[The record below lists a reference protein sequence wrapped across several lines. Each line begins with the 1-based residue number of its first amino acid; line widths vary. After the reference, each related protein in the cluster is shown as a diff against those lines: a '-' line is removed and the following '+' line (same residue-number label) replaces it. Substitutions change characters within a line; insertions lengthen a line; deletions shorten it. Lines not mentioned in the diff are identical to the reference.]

1 MAVKSPFSPPPPPP
15 PAESAEPVL
24 EMGGTEVEVGGRIG
38 PYVYKGQIG
47 RGGMAHVVRAEDPD
61 GREVALKILK
71 PNRFKTGLAR
81 FRREFR
87 AMARIHHP
95 NVIRVEAYGDI
106 YGHPYIAMELVE
118 GMDLH
123 QEIRGF
129 KSLGT
134 GADSERWRRCE
145 AILVDICRALAH
157 VHARGLVHRDLKPSN
172 ILLAAGG
179 RAKLTDFGIVKDLL
193 PTADP
198 DTSSNL
204 VGTWAYASPEQITG
218 RALDHRADLYSLG
231 VILFAMLTGRR
242 PFAAE
247 DIKGYRKAHLEL
259 PPARPRDLMPDMP
272 LHLEEICLRLLRKS
286 PRDRFQSAREILF
299 RLEQTEPEVSLRSEA
314 EGWVP
319 PLVGRDAEV
328 QVLHGA
334 LEAAT
339 RGQGGL
345 VCLEGLAGA
354 GKSRLIQELQDRAAL
369 LGVPWH
375 AVRARDGGR
384 GLQGLLD
391 LARAIQREL
400 PEGSRQLS
408 QSLGKWA
415 QDGVRGADE
424 ALRLVDGVADS
435 LRQMLRDGPQVL
447 IYDDVHWAGEREL
460 ELLTTLVRLSAVRP
474 LLLVFARRSE
484 VEVPAL
490 DRLVAGQRTAVPG
503 VRVPVSPLGEE
514 AVVGLAA
521 SLLGEGEKA
530 TVLGHRLFE
539 TTEGNPLF
547 LHQYL
552 ASLMHSGVLTRRGR
566 RFELGVD
573 SEEIASG
580 HLEIPRGVREV
591 VAARITDLTAREL
604 RVLRTLVVAGR
615 ELELDLLLDVL
626 CEDEEPVLDAL
637 DHLLGRGIIVE
648 RRQHG
653 RMQHEVAHQL
663 VRDLVYRDLSPE
675 MRRSQH
681 KRLARTL
688 ESRKA
693 RSARRTA
700 LIGEH
705 YRLAGEAGKA
715 FTLLVDAAARMHSRW
730 LTGAAWD
737 LATRAAA
744 LEDLARVD
752 LTSAEMGAS
761 LLRLLGVQGELL
773 YGRGEWALAQ
783 RTFERLLEV
792 TDKRKDDRESVRAAI
807 RLSRAL
813 HRSKELDRAISLSE
827 GALQVARKHHD
838 REGVAMALH
847 ELASFAWD
855 QGDLD
860 KTERLAQEGLVLAV
874 GDEMAQIRGE
884 LLLALTAVQ
893 AARGSLTLAA
903 RGLIEAEGLFQ
914 LLGRKSIR
922 TLALCNLAEM
932 LIWQGQ
938 LSGALHRA
946 QEALEIAKDVDYRV
960 GQVVARRIRAEAW
973 LELGQRRPA
982 RAEMAQALAEAAEI
996 DLTPEMIAARH
1007 GLARLAAAREDAG
1020 DTEAHVSVARALAQ
1034 RQDPERY
1041 APALVA
1047 LKAWACAFTG
1057 DDDDAARMLNQ
1068 VERTLEKL
1076 QVPRRCQVMLSAA
1089 QAHATLGAAE
1099 DAQRLASEA
1108 AGLAASRGFRLW
1120 DLQARWLLSQL
1131 SADPGVAAAWREEA
1145 VERARSLHEDLESEH
1160 RPLFLERPEV
1170 AELLGAE

>member
-1 MAVKSPFSPPPPPP
+1 MTPYETAVTDDDPILS
-15 PAESAEPVL
+15 
-24 EMGGTEVEVGGRIG
+24 MGGIEVEPGGRVG
-38 PYVYKGQIG
+38 PYVYKSLIG

-61 GREVALKILK
+61 GRQVALKILK

-95 NVIRVEAYGDI
+95 NVVGVEAYGDI
-106 YGHPYIAMELVE
+106 YGHPYIAMEYVKGE
-118 GMDLH
+118 DLH
-123 QEIRGF
+123 QVIRSF
-129 KSLGT
+129 REL
-134 GADSERWRRCE
+134 DSGPESVRWRNCE
-145 AILVDICRALAH
+145 GILVDVCRALAH

-172 ILLAAGG
+172 ILLNPEG

-198 DTSSNL
+198 DTSPNL

-218 RALDHRADLYSLG
+218 RPLDQRADLYSLG

-272 LHLEEICLRLLRKS
+272 VHLEEICLRLLRKS

-299 RLEQTEPEVSLRSEA
+299 RLEQTEPEFSVRSEG
-314 EGWVP
+314 EGWIP
-319 PLVGRDAEV
+319 PLVGREVEV
-328 QVLHGA
+328 QTLHEVLARLQAG
-334 LEAAT
+334 
-339 RGQGGL
+339 RGGL
-345 VCLEGLAGA
+345 VSLEGRAGL
-354 GKSRLIQELQDRAAL
+354 GKSRLLGAVEDRATR
-369 LGVPWH
+369 LGILVH
-375 AVRARDGGR
+375 AVRARDGGT

-391 LARAIQREL
+391 LARTVNREL
-400 PEGSRQLS
+400 PQPPQSLS
-408 QSLGKWA
+408 QTLALWSRG
-415 QDGVRGADE
+415 GVHGAD
-424 ALRLVDGVADS
+424 APYRLLDGLREGL
-435 LRQMLRDGPQVL
+435 LEMLHEGPQVL
-447 IYDDVHWAGEREL
+447 IYDDVHWAGDREL
-460 ELLTTLVRLSAVRP
+460 ELLGALTRLAAERP
-474 LLLVFARRSE
+474 LLLVLARRSE
-484 VEVPAL
+484 VEREPL
-490 DRLVAGQRTAVPG
+490 DRLVAGDRTK
-503 VRVPVSPLGEE
+503 
-514 AVVGLAA
+514 LAA
-521 SLLGEGEKA
+521 LRLPIQPLEESAVEALVASLIGTGEKSA
-530 TVLGHRLFE
+530 VLGQRLHQV
-539 TTEGNPLF
+539 TEGNPLF
-547 LHQYL
+547 IHQYM
-552 ASLMHSGVLTRRGR
+552 ASLLHSGVLARRGR

-573 SEEIASG
+573 TEEIASG

-591 VAARITDLTAREL
+591 VSERIQDLTGREL

-626 CEDEEPVLDAL
+626 CEDEEPILDAL
-637 DHLLGRGIIVE
+637 DHLLRRGIIVE
-648 RRQHG
+648 RRDQVVV
-653 RMQHEVAHQL
+653 QHEVAHQL

-688 ESRKA
+688 EARTS

-705 YRLAGEAGKA
+705 YRLSGEAGKA
-715 FTLLVDAAARMHSRW
+715 FCLLVDAAERMHGRW
-730 LTGAAWD
+730 LTGAAWE

-752 LTSAEMGAS
+752 LTSAEMS
-761 LLRLLGVQGELL
+761 SSLVHLLRVQGEVL

-783 RTFERLLEV
+783 RSFERLLDLTE
-792 TDKRKDDRESVRAAI
+792 KRRDEPEAVRAAI

-813 HRSKELDRAISLSE
+813 HRTRNQERANHLAE
-827 GALQVARKHHD
+827 EALKSARQLHD
-838 REGVAMALH
+838 REAVAMALH
-847 ELASFAWD
+847 ELATFAWD
-855 QGDLD
+855 AGDLAR
-860 KTERLAQEGLVLAV
+860 TERLAQEGLVLTV
-874 GDEMAQIRGE
+874 GDAMAHIRGE

-922 TLALCNLAEM
+922 TVALCNLAEM

-938 LSGALHRA
+938 LSGAIARA
-946 QEALEIAKDVDYRV
+946 EEALATATEVDYRV
-960 GQVVARRIRAEAW
+960 GQVVGRRIRAEAW
-973 LELGQRRPA
+973 LELGQVQEA
-982 RAEMAQALAEAAEI
+982 RVQMEQALAEATEI
-996 DLTPEMIAARH
+996 DLTPEMIASRH
-1007 GLARLAAAREDAG
+1007 GLARLAALRKDASA
-1020 DTEAHVSVARALAQ
+1020 TEAHVSVARALAE

-1057 DDDDAARMLNQ
+1057 DHDDAARMLGQ

-1076 QVPRRCQVMLSAA
+1076 PVPRRCQVMLSAA
-1089 QAHATLGAAE
+1089 QAHAALGAAE
-1099 DAQRLASEA
+1099 DARRLAGEA
-1108 AGLAASRGFRLW
+1108 AGLAGSRGFRLW
-1120 DLQARWLLSQL
+1120 DLQARWLLAQVSD
-1131 SADPGVAAAWREEA
+1131 DPTASAAWRMEA
-1145 VERARSLHEDLESEH
+1145 VERARDLHDELDLDH
-1160 RPLFLERPEV
+1160 RRIYQAHPDVSPLL
-1170 AELLGAE
+1170 ASD

>member
-1 MAVKSPFSPPPPPP
+1 M
-15 PAESAEPVL
+15 
-24 EMGGTEVEVGGRIG
+24 MGGTEVEVGGRVG
-38 PYVYKGQIG
+38 PYVYKGRIG
-47 RGGMAHVVRAEDPD
+47 KGGMANVVRAEDPD

-95 NVIRVEAYGDI
+95 NVIGVEAYGDI

-118 GMDLH
+118 GQDLH
-123 QEIRGF
+123 QVIRSF
-129 KSLGT
+129 KELGS
-134 GADSERWRRCE
+134 GPDSERWRRCE
-145 AILVDICRALAH
+145 AVLVDICRALAH

-172 ILLAAGG
+172 ILLGPQG

-218 RALDHRADLYSLG
+218 RPLDHRSDLYSLG

-299 RLEQTEPEVSLRSEA
+299 RLEQNEPEVSPRSEG

-319 PLVGRDAEV
+319 PLVGRDPQLDA
-328 QVLHGA
+328 LHQA
-334 LEAAT
+334 LDRVVA
-339 RGQGGL
+339 GQGGL
-345 VCLEGLAGA
+345 LSLNGRAGA
-354 GKSRLIQELQDRAAL
+354 GKSRLLDALRNRAAS
-369 LGVPWH
+369 LGVPWL
-375 AVRARDGGR
+375 AVRAREGGS

-391 LARAIQREL
+391 LARGVQLEL
-400 PEGSRQLS
+400 ADPPRLLNLALELWS
-408 QSLGKWA
+408 QG
-415 QDGVRGADE
+415 GVRGADA
-424 ALRLVDGVADS
+424 ALRLVDGLGEGLVA
-435 LRQMLRDGPQVL
+435 MLDRGPELV

-460 ELLTTLVRLSAVRP
+460 ELLASLGRMVRGRALLV
-474 LLLVFARRSE
+474 VFARRSE
-484 VEVPAL
+484 VESPAL
-490 DRLVAGQRTAVPG
+490 DRLVGGARTGVEGQSLTVGPLQDHDVEG
-503 VRVPVSPLGEE
+503 LVS
-514 AVVGLAA
+514 
-521 SLLGEGEKA
+521 SLIGPGEKA
-530 TVLGHRLFE
+530 TALGQRLHAV
-539 TTEGNPLF
+539 TEGNPLF
-547 LHQYL
+547 IHQYL

-573 SEEIASG
+573 SQEIASG

-591 VAARITDLTAREL
+591 VSERLQDLSAREL

-637 DHLLGRGIIVE
+637 DHLLGRAIIVE
-648 RRQHG
+648 RRSRG
-653 RMQHEVAHQL
+653 RVQHEVAHQL

-688 ESRKA
+688 ESRSG
-693 RSARRTA
+693 RSPRRTA
-700 LIGEH
+700 LVGEH

-715 FTLLVDAAARMHSRW
+715 FCLLVDAAERMHGRW

-737 LATRAAA
+737 LANRAAA

-761 LLRLLGVQGELL
+761 LVQLLRVQGEML
-773 YGRGEWALAQ
+773 YGRGEWAAAQ
-783 RTFERLLEV
+783 RTFERLMEV
-792 TDKRKDDRESVRAAI
+792 AEKRRDDRESVRAAI

-813 HRSKELDRAISLSE
+813 HRTKALDRAIALSE
-827 GALQVARKHHD
+827 GALKAARSAHD
-838 REGVAMALH
+838 REAVAMALH

-855 QGDLD
+855 AGDLD
-860 KTERLAQEGLVLAV
+860 RTERLAQEGLVLAV
-874 GDEMAQIRGE
+874 GDDMAHIRGE

-938 LSGALHRA
+938 LSGAIHRA
-946 QEALEIAKDVDYRV
+946 EEALTIANEVDYRV

-973 LELGQRRPA
+973 LELGHLEQA
-982 RAEMAQALAEAAEI
+982 RIEMEQALAEAAEL
-996 DLTPEMIAARH
+996 DLTTEMIGARH
-1007 GLARLAAAREDAG
+1007 GLARLAAGRQDAS

-1057 DDDDAARMLNQ
+1057 DLDDAARMLAQ
-1068 VERTLEKL
+1068 VERTLGKL

-1089 QAHATLGAAE
+1089 QAHAALGASE
-1099 DAQRLASEA
+1099 DARRLASEA
-1108 AGLAASRGFRLW
+1108 AGLAGSRSFRLW
-1120 DLQARWLLSQL
+1120 DLQARWLLAQVTE
-1131 SADPGVAAAWREEA
+1131 DPSAAAGWRMEA
-1145 VERARSLHEDLESEH
+1145 MDRARSLYEDLDPAH
-1160 RPLFLERPEV
+1160 RDVYGARPEV
-1170 AELLGAE
+1170 AALLEDGEP

>member
-1 MAVKSPFSPPPPPP
+1 MKSPFAP
-15 PAESAEPVL
+15 PAPATAPETDPVL
-24 EMGGTEVEVGGRIG
+24 EMGGTEVALGGRIG
-38 PYVYKGQIG
+38 PYVYKGLIG

-71 PNRFKTGLAR
+71 PHRFKTGLAR

-95 NVIRVEAYGDI
+95 NVIGVEAYGDI
-106 YGHPYIAMELVE
+106 YGHPYIAMEYVP
-118 GMDLH
+118 GQDLH
-123 QEIRGF
+123 QVIRSF
-129 KSLGT
+129 RELGT
-134 GADSERWRRCE
+134 GPDSERWRRCE

-157 VHARGLVHRDLKPSN
+157 VHTRGLVHRDLKPSN
-172 ILLAAGG
+172 ILLGPEG

-218 RALDHRADLYSLG
+218 RPLDHRADLYSLG

-242 PFAAE
+242 PFAAD

-272 LHLEEICLRLLRKS
+272 QHLEEICLRLLRKS

-299 RLEQTEPEVSLRSEA
+299 RLEQTEPDQGDRSEGEA
-314 EGWVP
+314 WVP
-319 PLVGRDAEV
+319 PLVGRGAEV
-328 QVLHGA
+328 ETLHHR
-334 LEAAT
+334 LERLLT
-339 RGQGGL
+339 GQGGL
-345 VCLEGLAGA
+345 ICLEGRAGA
-354 GKSRLIQELQDRAAL
+354 GKSRLIEELTDRASS
-369 LGVPWH
+369 LGVPVH
-375 AVRARDGGR
+375 AVRAREGGT

-391 LARAIQREL
+391 LARSVHREL
-400 PEGSRQLS
+400 REPPRLLSSTLELWRQ
-408 QSLGKWA
+408 G
-415 QDGVRGADE
+415 GVRGADAPE
-424 ALRLVDGVADS
+424 RLVDGLREGLVA
-435 LRQMLRDGPQVL
+435 MLGAGPQLL
-447 IYDDVHWAGEREL
+447 IYDDLHWAGDREL
-460 ELLTTLVRLSAVRP
+460 ELLGSLIRLAADRP
-474 LLLVFARRSE
+474 LVLVAARRTE
-484 VEVPAL
+484 EQRDVLE
-490 DRLVAGQRTAVPG
+490 RLIDGERTG
-503 VRVPVSPLGEE
+503 VRGLRVPVEPLTE
-514 AVVGLAA
+514 AGVLELITGLI
-521 SLLGEGEKA
+521 GGGEKA
-530 TVLGHRLFE
+530 TALAHRLHQV
-539 TTEGNPLF
+539 TEGNPLF
-547 LHQYL
+547 IHQYL
-552 ASLMHSGVLTRRGR
+552 ASLIHSGVLARRGR
-566 RFELGVD
+566 GFELGVD
-573 SEEIASG
+573 SQEITSG
-580 HLEIPRGVREV
+580 HLEIPRGVRGV
-591 VAARITDLTAREL
+591 VSERIQDLSAREL

-637 DHLLGRGIIVE
+637 DHLLRRGIIVE
-648 RRQHG
+648 RRQRG
-653 RMQHEVAHQL
+653 RVQHEVAHQL

-681 KRLARTL
+681 KRLARIL
-688 ESRKA
+688 EDRKGA
-693 RSARRTA
+693 RSARATA

-715 FTLLVDAAARMHSRW
+715 FCLLVDAAVRMHERW

-737 LATRAAA
+737 LASRAAA

-752 LTSAEMGAS
+752 LTSAEMSATLVH
-761 LLRLLGVQGELL
+761 LLRVQGEVL
-773 YGRGEWALAQ
+773 YGRGEWAPAL
-783 RTFERLLEV
+783 RTFERLMDVAE
-792 TDKRKDDRESVRAAI
+792 TRKDDRESVRAAI
-807 RLSRAL
+807 QLSRAL
-813 HRSKELDRAISLSE
+813 HRTKDLGRAISLSE
-827 GALQVARKHHD
+827 GALKAARSTHD
-838 REGVAMALH
+838 REAVAMALH

-855 QGDLD
+855 AGDLD
-860 KTERLAQEGLVLAV
+860 RTERLAQEGLVLAV
-874 GDEMAQIRGE
+874 GDDMAQIRGE

-938 LSGALHRA
+938 LSGAISRA
-946 QEALEIAKDVDYRV
+946 EEALSIANEVDYRV

-973 LELGQRRPA
+973 LELGHVDQA
-982 RAEMAQALAEAAEI
+982 REEMAQALAEAAEI
-996 DLTPEMIAARH
+996 DLTTEMIGARH
-1007 GLARLAAAREDAG
+1007 GLARLAAARQDAA
-1020 DTEAHVSVARALAQ
+1020 DTEAHVSVARTLAQ

-1057 DDDDAARMLNQ
+1057 DVDDASRMLAQ

-1089 QAHATLGAAE
+1089 QAHAALGSSA
-1099 DAQRLASEA
+1099 DAHRLAFEA
-1108 AGLAASRGFRLW
+1108 AGLAGSRGFRLW
-1120 DLQARWLLSQL
+1120 DLQARWLLAQVTEDP
-1131 SADPGVAAAWREEA
+1131 SASAGWRQEA
-1145 VERARSLHEDLESEH
+1145 VERARSLHEDLDPGH
-1160 RPLFLERPEV
+1160 REVYGARPDI
-1170 AELLGAE
+1170 AALLDDG